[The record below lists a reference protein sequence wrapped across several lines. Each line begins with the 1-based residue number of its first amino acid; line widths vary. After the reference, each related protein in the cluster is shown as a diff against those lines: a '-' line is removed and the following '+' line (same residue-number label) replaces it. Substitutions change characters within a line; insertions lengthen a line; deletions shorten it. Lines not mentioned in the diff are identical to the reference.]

1 MKNIILWAKTHIFII
16 LGRSFYFPE
25 IANGCTSIAF
35 QNSSAKNSDGIT
47 VYEIAIKTI
56 NQWTQSP
63 GVLIGTMETETQ
75 NSSIMNIQVRKLKRH
90 RYFHQRLNVQ
100 ETEYFYMQSNK
111 LQYLHELG

>member
-1 MKNIILWAKTHIFII
+1 MCINKYFFCC
-16 LGRSFYFPE
+16 RSFYFPE

-35 QNSSAKNSDGIT
+35 QNSSAKNSDGII

-75 NSSIMNIQVRKLKRH
+75 NSSIMNIQVRNS
-90 RYFHQRLNVQ
+90 NVHLSSAYQ
-100 ETEYFYMQSNK
+100 QCASN
-111 LQYLHELG
+111 

>member
-1 MKNIILWAKTHIFII
+1 MGGLLEINFNQQILFIF
-16 LGRSFYFPE
+16 GRSFYFPE

-75 NSSIMNIQVRKLKRH
+75 NSSIMNIQVRKSNVIDTSTNVSMCK
-90 RYFHQRLNVQ
+90 QLNI
-100 ETEYFYMQSNK
+100 NI
-111 LQYLHELG
+111 